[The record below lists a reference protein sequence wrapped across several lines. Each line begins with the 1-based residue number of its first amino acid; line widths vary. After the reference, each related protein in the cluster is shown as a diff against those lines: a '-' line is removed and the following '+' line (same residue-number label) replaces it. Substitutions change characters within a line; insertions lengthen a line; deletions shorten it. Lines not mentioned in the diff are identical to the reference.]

1 MKGILA
7 ALAADSGSLKSAL
20 QLAFCHLFFNISGIL
35 LFYPIPFMRFPIV
48 LARLLGNVTAKYRWF
63 SVFYLIMMFFLLPL
77 TVFTLSMISPWALIA
92 VGGPFLLISVIVIAI
107 NIIQRKRPS
116 LLPLQ
121 IQNWNFLPLWM
132 HSLDPIDEV
141 VAALVDKCSCLA
153 CCAGIQT
160 RHDSSALGQQT
171 NQSQL
176 HILGALNNSN
186 SSTQL
191 KHIYENNGYVLHWES
206 IELNKQLQEKEVTN
220 L

>member
-1 MKGILA
+1 MA
-7 ALAADSGSLKSAL
+7 ALASDSNSLKNAL

-35 LFYPIPFMRFPIV
+35 LFYPVPFMRFPIV
-48 LARLLGNVTAKYRWF
+48 LARALGNVTANYRWF

-77 TVFTLSMISPWALIA
+77 IVFTLSMISIWALIA
-92 VGGPFLLISVIVIAI
+92 IGGPLLLTFFVVIGI

-116 LLPLQ
+116 LLPLRL
-121 IQNWNFLPLWM
+121 QNWNFLPLWM

-141 VAALVDKCSCLA
+141 IAKLVEKCSCLT
-153 CCAGIQT
+153 CCVGVQS
-160 RHDSSALGQQT
+160 RHDSAALGNQT

-176 HILGALNNSN
+176 HILGSLNNSN

-191 KHIYENNGYVLHWES
+191 KHIYENDGYILHWES
-206 IELNKQLQEKEVTN
+206 IELNKQLHEKEVTN